1 MAKVFLIG
9 MMGVGKS
16 HWCKKWANKLKTGHY
31 DLDSLIEIYE
41 EATIPEIFA
50 EKGEAYFRKK
60 ETEVLKWFGEKKS
73 FVLATGG
80 GTACFGKNMQWMNT
94 NGITIWLDEPLD
106 ILVGRLKLQKEH
118 RPLIKNL
125 SNEELRSFLENK
137 LEERKPFY
145 SQSQY
150 RLFGDEIS
158 NKSFE
163 MLINAGHSR

>member
-16 HWCKKWANKLKTGHY
+16 HWSQKWANKLKTGHY
-31 DLDSLIEIYE
+31 DLDNLIEISE
-41 EATIPEIFA
+41 EATIAEIFA

-60 ETEVLKWFGEKKS
+60 EAEMLRWFGEKKS

-80 GTACFGKNMQWMNT
+80 GAACFEDNMRWMN
-94 NGITIWLDEPLD
+94 NCGVTIWLDEPID
-106 ILVGRLKLQKEH
+106 ILVGRLKLQKDH
-118 RPLIKNL
+118 RPLLREL

-137 LEERKPFY
+137 LEERKAFY
-145 SQSQY
+145 GQAQY
-150 RLFGDEIS
+150 HLHAGEIS

-163 MLINAGHSR
+163 KIIHEHS